1 MYTSLK
7 LTKLCL
13 KFILY
18 KKSVFNSHKKWCS
31 NMKWVKYSRSLID
44 MKTDEQNLPGLPGFK
59 IFIKES
65 GNVKPEMDFI
75 ENASQFCV
83 SNDVIRFR
91 KSK

>member
-1 MYTSLK
+1 
-7 LTKLCL
+7 
-13 KFILY
+13 
-18 KKSVFNSHKKWCS
+18 
-31 NMKWVKYSRSLID
+31 